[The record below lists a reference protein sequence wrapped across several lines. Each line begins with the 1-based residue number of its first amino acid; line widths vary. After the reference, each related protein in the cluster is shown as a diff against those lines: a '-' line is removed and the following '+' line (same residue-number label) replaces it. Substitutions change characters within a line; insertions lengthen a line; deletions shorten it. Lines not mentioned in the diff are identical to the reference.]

1 MGQDLKFFS
10 FSIIV
15 ILTDLFKFLKV
26 LAALKPPQP
35 APTITTCAFFAAPK
49 LFIGIKVD
57 EKKLMILEM
66 FFYLSFSKISL
77 LLKYSAKFSI
87 SDSE

>member
-15 ILTDLFKFLKV
+15 IFIDLFKLLKV

-35 APTITTCAFFAAPK
+35 APMITTCAFLVALK

-57 EKKLMILEM
+57 EKKIYD
-66 FFYLSFSKISL
+66 FKNVL
-77 LLKYSAKFSI
+77 LLIIFNNLSI
-87 SDSE
+87 TKIFC

>member
-35 APTITTCAFFAAPK
+35 APTITTCAFFAALK

-57 EKKLMILEM
+57 EKKIDD
-66 FFYLSFSKISL
+66 FKNVL
-77 LLKYSAKFSI
+77 LLIIFNNLSI
-87 SDSE
+87 TKIFC

>member
-35 APTITTCAFFAAPK
+35 APMITTCAFFAALK
-49 LFIGIKVD
+49 LFIGIKGR
-57 EKKLMILEM
+57 
-66 FFYLSFSKISL
+66 
-77 LLKYSAKFSI
+77 
-87 SDSE
+87 

>member
-35 APTITTCAFFAAPK
+35 APIITTCAFFA
-49 LFIGIKVD
+49 
-57 EKKLMILEM
+57 ILN
-66 FFYLSFSKISL
+66 YLRN
-77 LLKYSAKFSI
+77 
-87 SDSE
+87 

>member
-35 APTITTCAFFAAPK
+35 APMITTCASFAALK
-49 LFIGIKVD
+49 LFIGIKED
-57 EKKLMILEM
+57 EKKIDDFKNVLLLII
-66 FFYLSFSKISL
+66 FNSFSITKI
-77 LLKYSAKFSI
+77 FC
-87 SDSE
+87 

>member
-35 APTITTCAFFAAPK
+35 APMITTCAFFVALK

-57 EKKLMILEM
+57 EKKIDDFKNVLLLMILNN
-66 FFYLSFSKISL
+66 LSITKI
-77 LLKYSAKFSI
+77 FC
-87 SDSE
+87 

>member
-35 APTITTCAFFAAPK
+35 APMITTCAFFVALK
-49 LFIGIKVD
+49 LFIGIKED
-57 EKKLMILEM
+57 EKKN
-66 FFYLSFSKISL
+66 
-77 LLKYSAKFSI
+77 
-87 SDSE
+87 

>member
-35 APTITTCAFFAAPK
+35 APTITTCAFFAALK

-57 EKKLMILEM
+57 EKKIYD
-66 FFYLSFSKISL
+66 FKNVL
-77 LLKYSAKFSI
+77 LLIIFNNLSI
-87 SDSE
+87 TKIFC